1 MDDSM
6 STLTLHFHPP
16 PDFYKTPIFSRIKH
30 QSYLYA
36 AAYSSRRM
44 SIAGDWAET
53 VIFGGHRILRNALR
67 VTRWEQAP
75 PSRVFAVLAD
85 QNEELV

>member
-1 MDDSM
+1 
-6 STLTLHFHPP
+6 
-16 PDFYKTPIFSRIKH
+16 
-30 QSYLYA
+30 
-36 AAYSSRRM
+36 M

-53 VIFGGHRILRNALR
+53 VIVGGHRILRNALR